1 MVDCVAQIATTPF
14 CSDHNCCR
22 NCSVPS
28 PHGRKLYILHLI
40 LAREF
45 KFFKRITL
53 FVGNKNTRMDIRV
66 NARSN
71 RHPCVNVEV
80 VTSRSSLHSRPAK
93 LYIFPCSVCLIFA
106 QKKKTA
112 IPRSSRCRLYTET
125 KFCHRFLPRNC
136 SFHHYLHALATARA
150 ASYTCLSFFLHAER
164 IEIFHRTPLGNNSS
178 KEILL
183 PSRRCLETDIF
194 PSRKRRRR

>member
-1 MVDCVAQIATTPF
+1 MIALHKLQQHHSALTITVVVT
-14 CSDHNCCR
+14 
-22 NCSVPS
+22 VPS
-28 PHGRKLYILHLI
+28 LPHTDGNYIFLRGFCI
-40 LAREF
+40 SFPRENLNF
-45 KFFKRITL
+45 SSGSHYLLEIK
-53 FVGNKNTRMDIRV
+53 IREWIY
-66 NARSN
+66 ARSN

-93 LYIFPCSVCLIFA
+93 LHIFPYSVCLIFA
-106 QKKKTA
+106 QKKKLPYPA
-112 IPRSSRCRLYTET
+112 AVVYTET
-125 KFCHRFLPRNC
+125 KFATGFCHATL